1 MSDGGIDKIFAGWG
15 TPQSPLGKKPWREIL
30 EFRAQLL
37 LQCQACI
44 SDIVICSAPS
54 HVFPSRGRFKGGAP
68 PACTPSYFC
77 RDSDAPLFLQRHGTL
92 TLCGCLGTTAFLL
105 KKCLC
110 PPPPIKNS
118 WVHPSPGTGLMI
130 TMKSIRLQATP
141 SLWYIV
147 LHQCCFILSLISK
160 ASLVLQLTLPG
171 QDRCIALLLCL
182 VSISYSHSTS
192 ESASLSQ
199 IIDCRDVTIFK
210 GPCLLSFK
218 FSYCR
223 AGP

>member
-1 MSDGGIDKIFAGWG
+1 MGGLTKFSPAGG
-15 TPQSPLGKKPWREIL
+15 PPQSPLGKNPWREIL

-44 SDIVICSAPS
+44 SDIVISSALP
-54 HVFPSRGRFKGGAP
+54 HLFPSRGRFKGGTSGVRP
-68 PACTPSYFC
+68 I
-77 RDSDAPLFLQRHGTL
+77 LFLQRQWHPLIFAETGTL
-92 TLCGCLGTTAFLL
+92 TLCGRLGTIAFLL

-110 PPPPIKNS
+110 PPPLKIPES
-118 WVHPSPGTGLMI
+118 APTQVQAWWSP
-130 TMKSIRLQATP
+130 MKSIRLQATP

-160 ASLVLQLTLPG
+160 ASLMLQLTLPG

-199 IIDCRDVTIFK
+199 ITDCRDVTIFK